1 MRDPDRVS
9 FWFDSLDEVDAPRPP
24 LPGPRDVDVAIV
36 GGGYTGLWTA
46 YYLKRA
52 DPSLRIAVLE
62 AEFCGFGASGRNGGW
77 CSALF
82 AGAREKSARRYG
94 RSAAVAMQRAM
105 FETVDEVGQV
115 LDVERIDADWH
126 KGGTLTLATTPAQ
139 ETRLREEL
147 DEDRAWGFGEDDY
160 EWLDAAEATARIA
173 ATGVRGGTYTPHC
186 ARIHPA
192 KLVRALASAVESS
205 GVEVHEGT
213 RATAIEPGRVATF
226 FGDVKAEVVV
236 CATEGYTARL
246 PSRRRAILPLY
257 SLMIATEPL
266 PAPFWDEVGWEGRET
281 MNDGRH
287 LIIYAQRT
295 ADDRIAFGGRGAP
308 YHFGSRVEDS
318 YDRVPRVF
326 DLLQHSLVGLFPQAA
341 GARITHT
348 WGGPIGV
355 PRDWYTS
362 VRFDRASG
370 MAWAG
375 GYVGDGVST
384 TNLAGRTLTDL
395 ILGRASEL
403 TRLPWV
409 GHRSRSWEPEPLRW
423 VGVNLGRILA
433 TGADREE
440 QRTGRPARLGRVV
453 GWLTGH

>member
-1 MRDPDRVS
+1 MRDVDRIS
-9 FWFDSLDEVDAPRPP
+9 FWLDDLDEVIKPRSP
-24 LPGPRDVDVAIV
+24 LPGPIDVDVAIV

-62 AEFCGFGASGRNGGW
+62 AQFCGFGASGRNGGW

-82 AGAREKSARRYG
+82 AGAREKSARHHG
-94 RSAAVAMQRAM
+94 RPAAAAMQRAM
-105 FETVDEVGQV
+105 FETVDEVGRV
-115 LDVERIDADWH
+115 VEVEGIDADWH
-126 KGGTLTLATTPAQ
+126 QGGTLTLATTPAQ
-139 ETRLREEL
+139 ETRLRAEL
-147 DEDRAWGFGEDDY
+147 ADERAWGFGDDDY
-160 EWLDAAEATARIA
+160 VWLDASEATARIA
-173 ATGVRGGTYTPHC
+173 AAGVRGGIFTPHC

-192 KLVRALASAVESS
+192 KLVRGLARGIESS
-205 GVEVHEGT
+205 GVALYEQT
-213 RATAIEPGRVATF
+213 RATSIEPGRVATF

-246 PSRRRAILPLY
+246 PHRRRAILPLY

-266 PAPFWDEVGWEGRET
+266 PAPFWEKIGWSQRET

-287 LIIYAQRT
+287 LIIYSQRT

-308 YHFGSRVEDS
+308 YHFGSRIADS

-326 DLLQHSLVGLFPQAA
+326 ELLHHSLVGLFPQAA
-341 GARITHT
+341 DARITHS

-355 PRDWYTS
+355 PRDWYSS

-395 ILGRASEL
+395 ILGRASEIA
-403 TRLPWV
+403 RLPWV
-409 GHRSRSWEPEPLRW
+409 GHRSREWEPEPLRW

-433 TGADREE
+433 AGADREE

-453 GWLTGH
+453 KWLTGH